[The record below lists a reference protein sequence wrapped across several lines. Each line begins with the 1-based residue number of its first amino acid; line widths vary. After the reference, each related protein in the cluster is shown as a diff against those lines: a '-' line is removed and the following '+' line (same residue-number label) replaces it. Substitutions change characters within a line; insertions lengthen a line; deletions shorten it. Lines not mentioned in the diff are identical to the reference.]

1 MTCDNPSVWKAKVL
15 LTGKSALI
23 LALVVILAALSAN
36 THADDMVVNAKNSL
50 EWNRKEAFYHAIG
63 NLSLIHI

>member
-1 MTCDNPSVWKAKVL
+1 MTCDNPSVWKAKML
-15 LTGKSALI
+15 LTCKITLI
-23 LALVVILAALSAN
+23 LALGVILAALSAN

-63 NLSLIHI
+63 LSLIHI